1 VCTYQCS
8 GSMNVWFGSGT
19 ADPCLWLTNPDSD
32 LDSDPDPQLDADPD
46 PYFFVI
52 DLQEANKKHIFFE
65 VFLLFTFWW
74 YI

>member
-1 VCTYQCS
+1 
-8 GSMNVWFGSGT
+8 M
-19 ADPCLWLTNPDSD
+19 NPDSD

-65 VFLLFTFWW
+65 VFLLVTF
-74 YI
+74 